1 MKKLIALFRQLQLR
15 QILTV
20 FLVTVV
26 LFVGTACN
34 NGSATGA
41 RPDNLPVQMGGSNNP
56 YKSGGDTN
64 TNFNLSPDPKMS
76 GEKAKSTRNQ
86 ASVPILSNQ
95 LIATVETLY
104 PGAESPANRVDV
116 EKALPKKTLQD
127 YETSEPGGQNQRQSS
142 LGDRIQDRLAEV
154 KETFGEASS
163 FINEDAEE
171 ALQRHEEPGL
181 R

>member
-1 MKKLIALFRQLQLR
+1 MKKLTTFFRQLQLR

-20 FLVTVV
+20 FLATVI

-41 RPDNLPVQMGGSNNP
+41 RPNNLPVQMGGSNNP

-76 GEKAKSTRNQ
+76 GEKAKATRNQ
-86 ASVPILSNQ
+86 ASVPTLSNQ
-95 LIATVETLY
+95 LIAAVETLY
-104 PGAESPANRVDV
+104 PGAESPANRPDV

-127 YETSEPGGQNQRQSS
+127 YVESEPGGQNQRRANY
-142 LGDRIQDRLAEV
+142 GDRIQERLTEA
-154 KETFGEASS
+154 KEAFDEAGE
-163 FINEDAEE
+163 FITEDAQE

>member
-1 MKKLIALFRQLQLR
+1 MKQLTAFFRQLQLR

-20 FLVTVV
+20 FLATVV

-34 NGSATGA
+34 NGNETGA
-41 RPDNLPVQMGGSNNP
+41 RPNNLPVQMGGSNNP

-64 TNFNLSPDPKMS
+64 TNFNLSPDPKMN
-76 GEKAKSTRNQ
+76 GEKAKATHNQ
-86 ASVPILSNQ
+86 ASVPTLSNQ
-95 LIATVETLY
+95 LIAAVETLY
-104 PGAESPANRVDV
+104 PGAESPANRPDV

-127 YETSEPGGQNQRQSS
+127 YEQSEPGGQNQRT
-142 LGDRIQDRLAEV
+142 GNYGERIQERLTEA
-154 KETFGEASS
+154 KEAFDEASS
-163 FINEDAEE
+163 FINEDAQE

>member
-1 MKKLIALFRQLQLR
+1 MKKLTTFFRQLQLR

-20 FLVTVV
+20 FLATVV

-41 RPDNLPVQMGGSNNP
+41 RPNNLPVQMGGSNNP

-64 TNFNLSPDPKMS
+64 TNFNLSPDPKMN
-76 GEKAKSTRNQ
+76 GEKAKATANQ
-86 ASVPILSNQ
+86 ASVPTLSNQ
-95 LIATVETLY
+95 LIAAVETLY
-104 PGAESPANRVDV
+104 PGAESPANRPDV

-127 YETSEPGGQNQRQSS
+127 YEQSEPGGQNQRQAS
-142 LGDRIQDRLAEV
+142 LGERVQDRLAEV
-154 KETFGEASS
+154 KETFDEASS
-163 FINEDAEE
+163 FISEDAQE